1 MRSGN
6 FKENYRQ
13 LLALTDSVPVI
24 VWSLVLVAAIALA
37 PLLIGKYFVSLLLL
51 LMITAVGVLGLNL
64 LTGSTGLISLGHS
77 GFLAVG
83 AYATGIVAGKL
94 GWPMPLCLLAGGVS
108 ASALTSGPSLSSTSV
123 TDEAAPQPLPFWP
136 WT

>member
-6 FKENYRQ
+6 FKQDYRQ

-24 VWSLVLVAAIALA
+24 VWSVILVAALALA
-37 PLLIGKYFVSLLLL
+37 PLLLSKYYVSLVLL

-94 GWPMPLCLLAGGVS
+94 GWPMPLCRVAS
-108 ASALTSGPSLSSTSV
+108 IFTSCRWASAWSTAAKFFS
-123 TDEAAPQPLPFWP
+123 TMAAPFLP
-136 WT
+136 